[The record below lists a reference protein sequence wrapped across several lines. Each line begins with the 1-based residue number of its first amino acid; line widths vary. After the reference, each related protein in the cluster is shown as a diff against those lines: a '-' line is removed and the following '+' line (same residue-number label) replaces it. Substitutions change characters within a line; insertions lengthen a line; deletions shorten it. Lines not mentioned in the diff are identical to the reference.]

1 MFCLI
6 VNQYNMV
13 WDIMIAVGIVI
24 LIIIQIITKKCK
36 KCRG

>member
-6 VNQYNMV
+6 VKQYKMV

-24 LIIIQIITKKCK
+24 LIIIQIITKKC
-36 KCRG
+36 RG